1 MYEKYVKFCPMSI
14 ILIRNGKLNEMKKII
29 DTRQYVK
36 NYLNSKGGR
45 LKENMFFLMQYF
57 CGNDEII
64 LEMKVIERND
74 GEERLTCG
82 YFIVDENLKMVQKL
96 GILEKSIF
104 DSEKPI
110 YEFEY

>member
-1 MYEKYVKFCPMSI
+1 MSI

-36 NYLNSKGGR
+36 NHLQSEGGR
-45 LKENMFFLMQYF
+45 LRENMFFLYQYF
-57 CGNDEII
+57 YGNDEI
-64 LEMKVIERND
+64 LCETKVIERN
-74 GEERLTCG
+74 GNEERLTCG

-104 DSEKPI
+104 DSENPI
-110 YEFEY
+110 HEFEY

>member
-1 MYEKYVKFCPMSI
+1 
-14 ILIRNGKLNEMKKII
+14 MKKII

-36 NYLNSKGGR
+36 NHLQSEGGR
-45 LKENMFFLMQYF
+45 LRENMFFLYQYF
-57 CGNDEII
+57 YGNDEI
-64 LEMKVIERND
+64 LCEMKVIERND

-82 YFIVDENLKMVQKL
+82 YFIVDKDLNKIQKL
-96 GILEKSIF
+96 GILEESIF

>member
-1 MYEKYVKFCPMSI
+1 
-14 ILIRNGKLNEMKKII
+14 MKKII

-45 LKENMFFLMQYF
+45 LRENMFFLMQYF
-57 CGNDEII
+57 YGNDEI
-64 LEMKVIERND
+64 LCETKVIERNGFED
-74 GEERLTCG
+74 TKERITCG
-82 YFIVDENLKMVQKL
+82 YFIVDENLKMKQKL
-96 GILEKSIF
+96 GILEESIF

>member
-1 MYEKYVKFCPMSI
+1 
-14 ILIRNGKLNEMKKII
+14 MKKTI

-64 LEMKVIERND
+64 CEAKVIERNGFED
-74 GEERLTCG
+74 NKERITCG
-82 YFIVDENLKMVQKL
+82 YFIVDENLNQIQKL
-96 GILEKSIF
+96 GILEESIF
-104 DSEKPI
+104 DSENPI
-110 YEFEY
+110 HEFEY

>member
-1 MYEKYVKFCPMSI
+1 
-14 ILIRNGKLNEMKKII
+14 MKKTI

-64 LEMKVIERND
+64 LEMKVIERNGLED
-74 GEERLTCG
+74 NKDCVTCG
-82 YFIVDENLKMVQKL
+82 YFIVDKDLNKIQKL
-96 GILEKSIF
+96 GILEESIF
-104 DSEKPI
+104 DSENPI
-110 YEFEY
+110 HEFEY